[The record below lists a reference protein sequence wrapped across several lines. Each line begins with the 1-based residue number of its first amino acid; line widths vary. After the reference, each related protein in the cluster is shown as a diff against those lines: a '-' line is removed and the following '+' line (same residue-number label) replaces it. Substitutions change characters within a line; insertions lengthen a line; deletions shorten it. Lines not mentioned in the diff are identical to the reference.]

1 MAPIIPSIGRLVHYT
16 LIDGPTAGQIRP
28 AIITN
33 VHAGESPASES
44 TLVDLQVILNGDGQT
59 AAGDHAGPLAWKTS
73 VPQGDAPGQW
83 HYPVPSQAAHA
94 VPKKV

>member
-1 MAPIIPSIGRLVHYT
+1 MPSIIPSIGRLVHFT
-16 LIDGPTAGQIRP
+16 LNDGPSAGQIRP

-33 VHAGESPASES
+33 VHAGESPANES
-44 TLVDLQVILNGDGQT
+44 TLVDLQVFLNGDGQT
-59 AAGDHAGPLAWKTS
+59 AAGDHAGPLVWKTS
-73 VPQGDAPGQW
+73 VAQGDSVGQW